1 MLGSDVFAFFAF
13 LFPFVEGLAIVA
25 AIHAIMKARTSQ
37 GAIAWAVSL
46 VTFPWVVLPLYAIF
60 GRSRFN
66 GYVLLRTSKDLEV
79 RRRVDSLR
87 KMARASGMVCTDG
100 HQSQKALSNM
110 ADLPLLGGNKS
121 ELLIDGKNTF
131 AAIFS
136 AINNAKEYLLI
147 QFFIV
152 RDDELGGQLK
162 DLLLARAKQGVRIYF
177 LYDEIGSHSLS
188 RGYLAQLRNAGI
200 EVSAFH
206 TTKGR
211 ANRFQLN
218 FRNHRKIVIAD
229 GEVAFVGGH
238 NVGDEYVSRHSR
250 FGAWRDT
257 HVKVQGP
264 VVNAIQFAF
273 LEDWFWT
280 KGEIPDLNWNFSVT
294 YPGDEKH
301 LLVASGPADPLET
314 CGLMFT
320 QVINDAKER
329 IWIASPY
336 FVPDPRV
343 VGALKLAA
351 LRGVDVSILI
361 PQQADHL
368 ILYLA
373 SFAYYQEILAAGIKI
388 FRYDRGFLHQKV
400 FLVDSACAAVG
411 TANLDNRSFHLNFEL
426 MLLNYSADFIAE
438 VEEMLARDFS
448 GSRRAEVSDY
458 TSRSFPFRLAV
469 RSSALLSPV
478 L

>member
-1 MLGSDVFAFFAF
+1 MFGSDVFAFFAF
-13 LFPFVEGLAIVA
+13 LFPFVEGLAILA
-25 AIHAIMKARTSQ
+25 AIQAVMKARTSQ

-46 VTFPWVVLPLYAIF
+46 ITFPWAILPLYAIF

-66 GYVLLRTSKDLEV
+66 GYVHLRTSKDLEV

-87 KMARASGMVCTDG
+87 KMAWESGSVRSDFLG
-100 HQSQKALSNM
+100 SQKALANL
-110 ADLPLLGGNKS
+110 ANLPLLECNKS
-121 ELLIDGKNTF
+121 ELLIDGENTF

-136 AINNAKEYLLI
+136 AIRNAKDYLLI

-152 RDDELGGQLK
+152 KADDLGTRFK
-162 DLLLARAKQGVRIYF
+162 DLLLAKAREGVRIFF
-177 LYDEIGSHSLS
+177 LYDEIGSHGLS
-188 RGYLAQLRNAGI
+188 SRYLAQLRQAGI
-200 EVSAFH
+200 DVIAFH
-206 TTKGR
+206 STKGR

-218 FRNHRKIVIAD
+218 FRNHRKIVVAD

-238 NVGDEYVSRHSR
+238 NVGDEYVSRHSK
-250 FGAWRDT
+250 FGTWRDT
-257 HVKVQGP
+257 HVKLEGP
-264 VVNAIQFAF
+264 VVNAVQFTF
-273 LEDWFWT
+273 LEDWFWA
-280 KGEIPDLNWNFSVT
+280 KGEIPDFNWDFGHNC
-294 YPGDEKH
+294 PGDEKH
-301 LLVASGPADPLET
+301 LLIASGPADRMDT

-329 IWIASPY
+329 VWIASPY

-361 PQQADHL
+361 PEQADHL
-368 ILYLA
+368 MLYLA
-373 SFAYYQEILAAGIKI
+373 SFAYYQEILPAGINI
-388 FRYDRGFLHQKV
+388 YRYSRGFLHQKV

-426 MLLNYSADFIAE
+426 MLLNYSPRFIAD
-438 VEEMLARDFS
+438 VEKMLLRDFS
-448 GSRRAEVSDY
+448 GSRRAVLEDY
-458 TSRSFPFRLAV
+458 TTRSFPFRLAV